1 MLDIAFVFEAIVIAF
16 VLTFFITYKNVSM
29 RKKMDAHLGEK
40 CKEKMSFYFKHP
52 FLTIIINFGVF
63 LVATSLVKLLY
74 HVIFKE

>member
-1 MLDIAFVFEAIVIAF
+1 MLDIEFIFETIVIAF
-16 VLTFFITYKNVSM
+16 VLTFFITYKNFSV
-29 RKKMDAHLGEK
+29 RKKMDEHLGEE
-40 CKEKMSFYFKHP
+40 CKEKMSFFFQHP